1 MSQLDD
7 DLLAAL
13 RAARPDPGY
22 QPSATSPEA
31 RAMLARV
38 LRSREDRAVRPRLAG
53 LRWRPRPLLL
63 AGLSAVAGAA
73 VAAVLVTFV
82 TAPGPGSSPS
92 PVAKVRAGV
101 LDAFERASGDIVYAT
116 RTVKELGSPTESQQI
131 WTYPAWPASG
141 QRARVRVFGHQNGVP
156 VEDTESIYVAGPWSN
171 RLTLPTTGGP
181 RVAEIIDV
189 EYATRTWWRALS
201 TSVLLAPGLSPA
213 VIREQIASGGFT
225 VAGTVRL
232 QGRPAVKLTWSR
244 RFGPRIV
251 MTTRLWVD
259 ARTYLPLRSVTTQ
272 WIGHPNLQVNG
283 QRMPRDRRLVLG
295 TDTTQYHILPATPAN
310 LALLTPPIPSGFTRT
325 AHSPHFP
332 AIHPR

>member
-22 QPSATSPEA
+22 QPSATSPDA

-141 QRARVRVFGHQNGVP
+141 QRVRVRVFGHQNGVP
-156 VEDTESIYVAGPWSN
+156 VEDTESIYIAGPWSN

-189 EYATRTWWRALS
+189 DYATRAWWRGLS
-201 TSVLLAPGLSPA
+201 SSVLLAPGLSPA
-213 VIREQIASGGFT
+213 VIRDQIASGG
-225 VAGTVRL
+225 VPPGGAL
-232 QGRPAVKLTWSR
+232 RPHAP
-244 RFGPRIV
+244 PRIQP
-251 MTTRLWVD
+251 TQGP
-259 ARTYLPLRSVTTQ
+259 ARR
-272 WIGHPNLQVNG
+272 
-283 QRMPRDRRLVLG
+283 
-295 TDTTQYHILPATPAN
+295 
-310 LALLTPPIPSGFTRT
+310 PPIFIAAPPVGDLPDLPPPPVRST
-325 AHSPHFP
+325 
-332 AIHPR
+332 PRVI

>member
-22 QPSATSPEA
+22 QPSATSPEPG
-31 RAMLARV
+31 AMLARV

-73 VAAVLVTFV
+73 VAAVLETFV

-141 QRARVRVFGHQNGVP
+141 QRVLVPRFGHQDGVP
-156 VEDTESIYVAGPWSN
+156 VEDTESIYIAGPWSK
-171 RLTLPTTGGP
+171 RLTLPTTCRP
-181 RVAEIIDV
+181 RVAGIIDV
-189 EYATRTWWRALS
+189 YYP
-201 TSVLLAPGLSPA
+201 APARCP
-213 VIREQIASGGFT
+213 
-225 VAGTVRL
+225 
-232 QGRPAVKLTWSR
+232 GR
-244 RFGPRIV
+244 
-251 MTTRLWVD
+251 
-259 ARTYLPLRSVTTQ
+259 
-272 WIGHPNLQVNG
+272 
-283 QRMPRDRRLVLG
+283 
-295 TDTTQYHILPATPAN
+295 
-310 LALLTPPIPSGFTRT
+310 
-325 AHSPHFP
+325 
-332 AIHPR
+332 